1 MNSRRIEF
9 SVGVFVFV
17 GLAALAFLAIKIGGG
32 RFARGDVNELTA
44 RFTNASGLKA
54 GSTIRIAGVPVGA
67 VTRIELKKDEMVA
80 LVSFTVDATVQ
91 LDDDTT
97 AAVRS
102 AGLIGEKFISVVPG
116 ASGMPLKPGDVI
128 VDTQSA
134 VDLEDIISRF
144 AFGDATKK

>member
-1 MNSRRIEF
+1 MNTRRIEF

-32 RFARGDVNELTA
+32 RFAQGETRVVTA
-44 RFTNASGLKA
+44 RFTNASGLKE
-54 GSTIRIAGVPVGA
+54 GSTVRIAGVPVGA
-67 VTRIELKKDEMVA
+67 VTKVALKYDEMVA
-80 LVSFTVDATVQ
+80 LVSFSVDANVT
-91 LDDDTT
+91 LDDDTV

-102 AGLIGEKFISVVPG
+102 AGLIGEKFISIQPG
-116 ASGMPLKPGDVI
+116 SSGVPLKAGDVI

-134 VDLEDIISRF
+134 VDLEDIIARF